1 MQKFWI
7 LCLIKKLNL
16 FRVRLLCSFGSGVG
30 LGKIQKEW
38 EHTNSTLK
46 SEENHFL
53 LWKNT
58 KFWIWIA
65 HGIPRDS
72 LRGASKRRS
81 WDSRRWRSFFT
92 TSLLL
97 LPFFFSSS
105 PVPHYF
111 AFAVVSVWFCLKF
124 ETQILTRKMEKKK
137 RKKNLI
143 YMMICICVYRVLTMS
158 INGTSNYSSMIE
170 VGHTF
175 LWCLYAINFF
185 PSRFRKWLFW
195 EFKEMKLEL

>member
-1 MQKFWI
+1 MSWI
-7 LCLIKKLNL
+7 
-16 FRVRLLCSFGSGVG
+16 RLLCSFGSGVG

-65 HGIPRDS
+65 HGFPRDS

-81 WDSRRWRSFFT
+81 WDSRRWRSFFK

-97 LPFFFSSS
+97 SLSIFFFWL
-105 PVPHYF
+105 VPHYF
-111 AFAVVSVWFCLKF
+111 AFAAVSVWFCLKF
-124 ETQILTRKMEKKK
+124 ETRIFIRKMEKK
-137 RKKNLI
+137 RKKFWSI
-143 YMMICICVYRVLTMS
+143 WWFVFVYIECLRCQ
-158 INGTSNYSSMIE
+158 SM
-170 VGHTF
+170 
-175 LWCLYAINFF
+175 
-185 PSRFRKWLFW
+185 
-195 EFKEMKLEL
+195 ELVNILQW